1 MFRPQTSLTGGKT
14 MGLVYASLQLISS
27 EDLVL
32 CRRGFLPES
41 QIKSVQVNAPVDSGA
56 YMLVINEQI
65 KHQLGLPV
73 IEEREAKL
81 ADEREVLVEIV
92 GPIELRFENRRTVC
106 DALVLPGSAEVLLG
120 SIPMED
126 LDVLIDPKRQTLL
139 VNPAHPNIPM
149 TLLK

>member
-1 MFRPQTSLTGGKT
+1 

-32 CRRGFLPES
+32 CRRGFLPEN
-41 QIKSVQVNAPVDSGA
+41 QIKSVQVNALVDSGA

-65 KHQLGLPV
+65 KQQLDLPV

-106 DALVLPGSAEVLLG
+106 DAMVLPGSAEVLLG

-126 LDVLIDPKRQTLL
+126 LDVLIDPKRQRLL
-139 VNPAHPNIPM
+139 VNPEHPNIPM
-149 TLLK
+149 TLLKQISPRVSRY